1 MLTFREVDMRVRWM
15 VVLVV
20 TALALLFVPAVA
32 SSASQAVHE
41 SHSFAVDGAR
51 RVMVD
56 ASFQDVVVTVRPGAT
71 VEVKVDME
79 FTGSRAERLAKEY
92 APRFKEVGGELRV
105 ISKRENGSW
114 SFGGW
119 SDRSSGTITVAM
131 PPGLDVTIDVSS
143 GDVHIDGDLGDAE
156 VLCDTSSGNCEISGA
171 MRSLSADTSSG
182 EVRIRLT
189 RETEEVVADTS
200 SGNVVVEGPA
210 RTLKADTSSGDIQ
223 ADGLLGDA
231 SFDTSSG
238 DVEASWAVAPGAARV
253 VADTSSGE
261 VTFAFPAGTELD
273 GLISTSSGDIR
284 SDWNG
289 DRNRH
294 GDELRL
300 EGGAGAV
307 RLRVDT
313 SSGDVTL
320 RQGRATAVEAA
331 PGH

>member
-1 MLTFREVDMRVRWM
+1 MRVRWM

-20 TALALLFVPAVA
+20 TALALLLVPAVA
-32 SSASQAVHE
+32 SSSTQTVHE
-41 SHSFAVDGAR
+41 SHSFDVDGGR

-56 ASFQDVVVTVRPGAT
+56 ASFQDVVVTVRPGDT
-71 VEVKVDME
+71 VDVNVDME
-79 FTGSRAERLAKEY
+79 FSGSRAERLAEQY
-92 APRFKEVGGELRV
+92 APKFKEVGGELRV
-105 ISKRENGSW
+105 ISKRDHSSW
-114 SFGGW
+114 SFGGF

-131 PPGLDVTIDVSS
+131 PPGLDLTVDVSS
-143 GDVHIDGDLGDAE
+143 GDVHIDGDLGDVE
-156 VLCDTSSGNCEISGA
+156 VLCDTSSGACEISGA

-210 RTLKADTSSGDIQ
+210 RKLKADTSSGDVT
-223 ADGLLGDA
+223 ASGLLGDA
-231 SFDTSSG
+231 NFDTSSG
-238 DVEASWAVAPGAARV
+238 NVGASWAFAPGAVHV
-253 VADTSSGE
+253 VADTSSGD
-261 VTFAFPAGTELD
+261 VTLAFPADTELD

-289 DRNRH
+289 DRDRH
-294 GDELRL
+294 GDNLRL
-300 EGGAGAV
+300 EGGGNAV

-320 RQGRATAVEAA
+320 RQGRSAQAEAA
-331 PGH
+331 PGR